1 MSSIEGV
8 ILAGGLGSRLMP
20 LTASKPKCL
29 VYVLGKPMIRYA
41 LNQLRDASVHRI
53 TVVCPAAHILEVR
66 QHLAMTISLVPEY
79 QARGAVGALAAAE
92 VTAGGADSIIVGMV
106 DCFTTFNA
114 PIRLASAAQPAAVMV
129 ARVNDVS
136 PYGAARLDT
145 ASGTIAEIKEKPDKG
160 FSDWAVIGWYSY
172 PNDVFDRIWE
182 LPRDRELSISD
193 LNKSYCIDNK
203 LSFVR
208 VREDEDWCDAGTHE
222 GLAKAEGII
231 EDYSSDR

>member
-1 MSSIEGV
+1 
-8 ILAGGLGSRLMP
+8 
-20 LTASKPKCL
+20 
-29 VYVLGKPMIRYA
+29 
-41 LNQLRDASVHRI
+41 
-53 TVVCPAAHILEVR
+53 
-66 QHLAMTISLVPEY
+66 MTISLVPEY

-160 FSDWAVIGWYSY
+160 YSDWAVIGWYSY

-193 LNKSYCIDNK
+193 LNKSYCIDDK

-208 VREDEDWCDAGTHE
+208 VHEDEEWCDAGTHE

-231 EDYSSDR
+231 ENYSSDR